1 MSPRDPYHQQEMPHP
16 SMGDTVPLY
25 EFRCQSCGPFDLRR
39 EMQNA
44 SDVATCPSC
53 ARSARRVY
61 SVPAFR
67 LENRP
72 LRDAAKV
79 DRRRMERARSGE
91 PLITGPP
98 SGRRLPRSRGHHH

>member
-1 MSPRDPYHQQEMPHP
+1 
-16 SMGDTVPLY
+16 VPLY

-39 EMQNA
+39 NMQNA

-53 ARSARRVY
+53 ARTARRVY

-72 LRDAAKV
+72 LRDATTA
-79 DRRRMERARSGE
+79 DRRRLDRARSGE

-98 SGRRLPRSRGHHH
+98 TGRRLSRSCGHHH